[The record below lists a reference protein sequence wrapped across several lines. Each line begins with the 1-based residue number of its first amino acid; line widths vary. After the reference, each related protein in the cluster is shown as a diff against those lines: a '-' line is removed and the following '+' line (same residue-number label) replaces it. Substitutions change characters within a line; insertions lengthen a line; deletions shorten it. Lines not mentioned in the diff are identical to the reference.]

1 MVHRAQSHFR
11 KVYLLSVNCF
21 VDRINLVER
30 RHLIPLITLLD
41 LRQVFVIYLRSV
53 EFYLYILYVEGLP
66 RRKQRLG

>member
-11 KVYLLSVNCF
+11 KVYLLSVNYF